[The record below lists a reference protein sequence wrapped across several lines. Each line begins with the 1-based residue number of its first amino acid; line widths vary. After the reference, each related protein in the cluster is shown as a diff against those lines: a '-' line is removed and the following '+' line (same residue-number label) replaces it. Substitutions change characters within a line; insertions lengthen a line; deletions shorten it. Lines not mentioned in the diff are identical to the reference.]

1 MLILTKE
8 EVQQAL
14 PMSEMIPAT
23 KDAFASLTSGK
34 AEVPLRG
41 HLNIPPH
48 EATSLFMP
56 VYLQNEIGEALSVKI
71 VSIFPQNKDLNLPL
85 IHAAVLVLEANTGRI
100 LALLEGGSLTAIRT
114 GAVSGAATDLL
125 ARPDSQVL
133 GIFGAGVQS
142 RTQLEAVCTV
152 CPIKKVLVYDPQD
165 NLVDEFIDKMIGQGP
180 IPKDLYKAKDPNE
193 VCSQADVICCATT
206 STTPVFEDRDLK
218 EGVHINGVGS
228 YTPEMQEVP
237 AETVQRALLVVDS
250 REAALSEAGDII
262 QPLQEGRIKMDHI
275 HAELGEIVL
284 GNKPGR
290 LNTNQITFFKSVG
303 NAVQD
308 AAAAQLAMQN
318 AQKMG
323 LGQNVTY

>member
-8 EVQQAL
+8 EIQQSL
-14 PMSEMIPAT
+14 PMSEMISAT
-23 KDAFASLTSGK
+23 KSAFASLSSGK

-41 HLNIPPH
+41 HLDIPTH

-56 VYLQNEIGEALSVKI
+56 AYLQNETGEALSVKI
-71 VSIFPQNKDLNLPL
+71 VSVFPHNKNLDLPL
-85 IHAAVLVLEANTGRI
+85 IHAAVLVLEADTGRI

-152 CPIKKVLVYDPQD
+152 RPIEKVLIYDPQE
-165 NLVDEFIDKMIGQGP
+165 NLVANLIQEMAGQGP
-180 IPKDLYKAKDPNE
+180 IPKDLYAAKHPQE
-193 VCSQADVICCATT
+193 ACSLADVICCATT
-206 STTPVFEDRDLK
+206 STTPVFADQDLK
-218 EGVHINGVGS
+218 AGVHINGVGS
-228 YTPEMQEVP
+228 YTPEMQEIP

-250 REAALSEAGDII
+250 RPAALREAGDII
-262 QPLQEGRIKMDHI
+262 QPIKDGRIKTDHI
-275 HAELGEIVL
+275 RAELGEIVL
-284 GNKPGR
+284 GVSPGR
-290 LNTNQITFFKSVG
+290 IHRNQVTFFKSVG

-308 AAAAQLAMQN
+308 AAAAQLALYN

-323 LGQNVTY
+323 LGQDIPF